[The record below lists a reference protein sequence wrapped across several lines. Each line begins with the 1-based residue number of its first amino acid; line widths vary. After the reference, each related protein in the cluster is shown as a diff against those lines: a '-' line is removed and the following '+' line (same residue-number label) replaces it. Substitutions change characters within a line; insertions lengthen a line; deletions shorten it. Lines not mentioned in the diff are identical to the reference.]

1 MPESSMRVM
10 LQYEPMAYESPPELS
25 SYRVTLFFG
34 PESVEKEDGV
44 QACIFNVKKRSWKAG
59 VQVSVEIGSEQL
71 ASLRH
76 TVRLAD
82 RLAEILMVL
91 SPDERAAYQ
100 ARAEDLFVQSVTWCK
115 LDLCLRAG
123 LTQENQRISA
133 VDFVSELDR
142 SVVARTEYVIAYI
155 VTELD
160 VVPDRSSPS
169 SH

>member
-1 MPESSMRVM
+1 
-10 LQYEPMAYESPPELS
+10 MAYESPPDLA

-34 PESVEKEDGV
+34 PESVEKEDGI

-76 TVRLAD
+76 EVRLVD
-82 RLAEILMVL
+82 RLAEIFTVL

-133 VDFVSELDR
+133 VDFVSELDQ
-142 SVVARTEYVIAYI
+142 SVVARAEYVMAYI

-160 VVPDRSSPS
+160 VVSDHSSPS

>member
-1 MPESSMRVM
+1 MDQTS
-10 LQYEPMAYESPPELS
+10 LPELS

-34 PESVEKEDGV
+34 PEPVEKEAGV

-71 ASLRH
+71 ANLRH
-76 TVRLAD
+76 EVRLVD
-82 RLAEILMVL
+82 RLAEVLVML
-91 SPDERAAYQ
+91 SPDERPAYQ

-115 LDLCLRAG
+115 LDLGLRAG

-142 SVVARTEYVIAYI
+142 SVVARTEYVMAYI
-155 VTELD
+155 ITELD
-160 VVPDRSSPS
+160 IVPDHPSPS
-169 SH
+169 SR

>member
-1 MPESSMRVM
+1 MCVM
-10 LQYEPMAYESPPELS
+10 DLTSLPELA

-34 PESVEKEDGV
+34 PEPVEKEAGV
-44 QACIFNVKKRSWKAG
+44 QACTFNVKKRSWKAG

-71 ASLRH
+71 ANLRH
-76 TVRLAD
+76 KVRLVD
-82 RLAEILMVL
+82 RLAEVLMML
-91 SPDERAAYQ
+91 SPDERPAYQ
-100 ARAEDLFVQSVTWCK
+100 ERAEDLFVQSVTWCK
-115 LDLCLRAG
+115 LDLGLRAG

-142 SVVARTEYVIAYI
+142 AVVARTEYVIAYI
-155 VTELD
+155 MTELD

>member
-1 MPESSMRVM
+1 MDQTS
-10 LQYEPMAYESPPELS
+10 LPELS

-34 PESVEKEDGV
+34 PEPVEKEAGV

-71 ASLRH
+71 ANLRH
-76 TVRLAD
+76 EVRLVD
-82 RLAEILMVL
+82 RLAEVLMML
-91 SPDERAAYQ
+91 SPDERPAYQ

-115 LDLCLRAG
+115 LDLGLQAG

-142 SVVARTEYVIAYI
+142 SVVARTEYVMAYI
-155 VTELD
+155 ITELD
-160 VVPDRSSPS
+160 IVPDHPSPS
-169 SH
+169 SR

>member
-1 MPESSMRVM
+1 MDQTS
-10 LQYEPMAYESPPELS
+10 LPELS

-34 PESVEKEDGV
+34 PEPVEKEAGV

-71 ASLRH
+71 ANLRH
-76 TVRLAD
+76 EVRLVD
-82 RLAEILMVL
+82 RLAEVLVML
-91 SPDERAAYQ
+91 SPDERPAYQ

-115 LDLCLRAG
+115 LDLSLRAG

-155 VTELD
+155 MTELD
-160 VVPDRSSPS
+160 IVPDHPSPS
-169 SH
+169 R

>member
-1 MPESSMRVM
+1 MDQTSLS
-10 LQYEPMAYESPPELS
+10 ELS

-34 PESVEKEDGV
+34 PEPVEKEAGV

-71 ASLRH
+71 ANLRH
-76 TVRLAD
+76 EVRLVD
-82 RLAEILMVL
+82 RLAEVLMML
-91 SPDERAAYQ
+91 SPDERPAYQ

-115 LDLCLRAG
+115 LDLSLRAG

-142 SVVARTEYVIAYI
+142 SVVARTECVIAYI
-155 VTELD
+155 MTELD
-160 VVPDRSSPS
+160 IVPDHPSPS
-169 SH
+169 SR

>member
-1 MPESSMRVM
+1 MDQASS
-10 LQYEPMAYESPPELS
+10 PDLS

-34 PESVEKEDGV
+34 PEPVENEAGI

-71 ASLRH
+71 AGLRRK
-76 TVRLAD
+76 VRLVDRLAD
-82 RLAEILMVL
+82 VLMTL
-91 SPDERAAYQ
+91 SPDERPAYQ
-100 ARAEDLFVQSVTWCK
+100 ERAEDLFVQSVTWCK

-133 VDFVSELDR
+133 ADFVSELDR
-142 SVVARTEYVIAYI
+142 SVIARMEYVIAYI
-155 VTELD
+155 MTELD

>member
-1 MPESSMRVM
+1 MDQTS
-10 LQYEPMAYESPPELS
+10 LPELS

-34 PESVEKEDGV
+34 PEPVEKEAGV

-71 ASLRH
+71 ANLRH
-76 TVRLAD
+76 EVRLVD
-82 RLAEILMVL
+82 RLAEVLMML
-91 SPDERAAYQ
+91 SPDERPAYQ

-115 LDLCLRAG
+115 LDLGLQAG

-142 SVVARTEYVIAYI
+142 SVVARTEYVMAYI
-155 VTELD
+155 ITELD
-160 VVPDRSSPS
+160 IVPDHPSPS
-169 SH
+169 R

>member
-1 MPESSMRVM
+1 MVQCASMAHESS
-10 LQYEPMAYESPPELS
+10 PELS

-34 PESVEKEDGV
+34 PEPVEKETGV

-59 VQVSVEIGSEQL
+59 VQVSVEIGPEQL
-71 ASLRH
+71 AGLRH
-76 TVRLAD
+76 KVRLVD
-82 RLAEILMVL
+82 RLAEVLMML
-91 SPDERAAYQ
+91 SPDERSAHQ
-100 ARAEDLFVQSVTWCK
+100 ARAEDFFVQSVTWCK

-142 SVVARTEYVIAYI
+142 SVVARMEYVIAYI
-155 VTELD
+155 MTELD

>member
-1 MPESSMRVM
+1 MDQTS
-10 LQYEPMAYESPPELS
+10 LPELS

-34 PESVEKEDGV
+34 PEPVEKEAGV

-71 ASLRH
+71 ANLRH
-76 TVRLAD
+76 KVRLVD
-82 RLAEILMVL
+82 RLAEVLMML
-91 SPDERAAYQ
+91 SPDERPAYQ
-100 ARAEDLFVQSVTWCK
+100 ERAEDLFVQSVTWCK

-133 VDFVSELDR
+133 VDLVSELDR

-155 VTELD
+155 MTELD

>member
-1 MPESSMRVM
+1 MDQTS
-10 LQYEPMAYESPPELS
+10 LPELS

-34 PESVEKEDGV
+34 PEPVEKEAGV

-71 ASLRH
+71 ANLRH
-76 TVRLAD
+76 EVRLVD
-82 RLAEILMVL
+82 RLAEVLVML
-91 SPDERAAYQ
+91 SPDERPAYQ

-115 LDLCLRAG
+115 LDLGLRAG

-155 VTELD
+155 MTELD
-160 VVPDRSSPS
+160 IVPDHPSPS
-169 SH
+169 R